1 MKALLVAA
9 AALLAPLATATERP
23 PLPSCPSGNFTPF
36 ISKGCYSDDASKA
49 LDFRSPSSQYSM
61 TVEQCTAE
69 CKGNGYRYAG
79 LKYYGVC
86 YCGSSL
92 SAAKVDD
99 SQCSLACS
107 GDEKEVCGGNTQL
120 SVWEDPTFAKC
131 GSDITINDYES
142 LGCHDDDGSS
152 EGRAL
157 NHKLDLDASAFT
169 IKLCLDGCR
178 VRGYAY
184 AGTENGNECW
194 CGTNV
199 GSKNIKVDDAKC
211 DMPCQGS
218 PSGNCGGKSVIDLYH
233 AKKLESGEP
242 CSGVVTQAPAPSSTA
257 TRTRTRRCS
266 RRPLTSTSPAQNS
279 LSTPATTPFQES
291 STPIPSATSQESGTP
306 LPSMTSSE
314 GTSTA
319 QPSTPSSQA
328 ASTPVASPSTSQQE
342 SSTTPQASAT
352 SLASTTPQPSATID
366 SSSTPAGTEAQG
378 TSSSALSTPVSST
391 SEAST
396 TPTSPGSSPSTT
408 GPCTGDVGS
417 CSGSTPVAS
426 SSTITPSGVS
436 TTEPC
441 TDNVSSSTLA
451 ASTTP
456 QGSSTAGSST
466 PGASIPST
474 STAVTSTAGTS
485 TPVPS
490 TTQISSTEPCSD
502 SVSSTVTPS
511 SSSSVV
517 STTSTLATSTPS
529 SQLSSSTAPSTSPS
543 STTVPSTTA
552 GAGSTSSPGT
562 TTVPTTTQ
570 RPSTT
575 STQPMCT
582 ATHTQP
588 ATCEFKCGNW
598 CAPALPGW
606 KDKSSCLNAA
616 KTCSLQIASCFKTA
630 GWPKAIECFDFS
642 KWCGQVEEYCHSDC
656 PSGNCGKTDCWN
668 KRKPTGSNGTPPTV
682 STTVYPCPA
691 TSTLATSVARPST
704 TSHCAPTPTNIC
716 KQPTNTD
723 WGYGPGKPV
732 AGVPLP
738 VVGCNDNKKDWK
750 SNPFKFY
757 NHPDSRSCQ
766 SFTWNQ
772 RPNVCADACQ
782 EQYEDCVDTYV
793 QSCNDQSWRS
803 GSKYHKRTNDNGGC
817 AASNTGS
824 EWRKSGCDK
833 RPVPIL
839 VRREG

>member
-9 AALLAPLATATERP
+9 LALLAPLATATERP
-23 PLPSCPSGNFTPF
+23 PLPACPSGNFTPF
-36 ISKGCYSDDASKA
+36 ISKGCYSDDGSKA

-107 GDEKEVCGGNTQL
+107 GDKKEVCGGNTQL

-157 NHKLDLDASAFT
+157 NHKLDLDANTFT
-169 IKLCLDGCR
+169 AKLCLDACR

-211 DMPCQGS
+211 DMPCQGG
-218 PSGNCGGKSVIDLYH
+218 PSGKCGGRSVIDLYH

-242 CSGVVTQAPAPSSTA
+242 CSGSNTQAPAPSSTA

-266 RRPLTSTSPAQNS
+266 RRPLTSTSLAQS
-279 LSTPATTPFQES
+279 SPSTPATTPSQES
-291 STPIPSATSQESGTP
+291 STPIPSATSQES
-306 LPSMTSSE
+306 
-314 GTSTA
+314 
-319 QPSTPSSQA
+319 
-328 ASTPVASPSTSQQE
+328 
-342 SSTTPQASAT
+342 
-352 SLASTTPQPSATID
+352 
-366 SSSTPAGTEAQG
+366 
-378 TSSSALSTPVSST
+378 
-391 SEAST
+391 
-396 TPTSPGSSPSTT
+396 
-408 GPCTGDVGS
+408 
-417 CSGSTPVAS
+417 AS
-426 SSTITPSGVS
+426 SSTIVPSGVS

-441 TDNVSSSTLA
+441 TDNIPSSTLA

-456 QGSSTAGSST
+456 QGSSTPGSST
-466 PGASIPST
+466 PGASIPGT
-474 STAVTSTAGTS
+474 STAGTSTAGTS
-485 TPVPS
+485 TPAPS
-490 TTQISSTEPCSD
+490 TTQVSSTEPCSD
-502 SVSSTVTPS
+502 DISSTVTPS
-511 SSSSVV
+511 STPSSAV
-517 STTSTLATSTPS
+517 STTSALATST
-529 SQLSSSTAPSTSPS
+529 SQPSSSTTPSTSPS

-552 GAGSTSSPGT
+552 GAGSTSIPGT

-598 CAPALPGW
+598 CAPALPDW
-606 KDKSSCLNAA
+606 KDKNSCLNAA

-668 KRKPTGSNGTPPTV
+668 KRKPSGSNGTPPTV

-691 TSTLATSVARPST
+691 TSTMATSVARPST

-766 SFTWNQ
+766 SFPWNQ

-793 QSCNDQSWRS
+793 QSCNDQSWRN
-803 GSKYHKRTNDNGGC
+803 GKNHKRTNDNGGC

-833 RPVPIL
+833 VHCWGQGGNDGNTAQKRCKAQYQDCLAINKNMQPSNQCQSWCDAKSN
-839 VRREG
+839 

>member
-9 AALLAPLATATERP
+9 AALLAPLATATERS
-23 PLPSCPSGNFTPF
+23 PLPACPSGNFTPF
-36 ISKGCYSDDASKA
+36 ISKGCYSDDSSKA

-107 GDEKEVCGGNTQL
+107 GDKKEVCGGNTQL
-120 SVWEDPTFAKC
+120 SVWEDPTFSKC

-142 LGCHDDDGSS
+142 LGCYDDDGTS

-157 NHKLDLDASAFT
+157 NHKLDLDASTFT
-169 IKLCLDGCR
+169 AKICLDACR

-211 DMPCQGS
+211 DTPCQGS
-218 PSGNCGGKSVIDLYH
+218 PSGKCGGKSVIDLYH
-233 AKKLESGEP
+233 AKKLESSES
-242 CSGVVTQAPAPSSTA
+242 CSGSTTQAPAPSSTA
-257 TRTRTRRCS
+257 TRSRTRRCS
-266 RRPLTSTSPAQNS
+266 GRRPLTSTDS
-279 LSTPATTPFQES
+279 L
-291 STPIPSATSQESGTP
+291 
-306 LPSMTSSE
+306 
-314 GTSTA
+314 
-319 QPSTPSSQA
+319 
-328 ASTPVASPSTSQQE
+328 
-342 SSTTPQASAT
+342 
-352 SLASTTPQPSATID
+352 
-366 SSSTPAGTEAQG
+366 
-378 TSSSALSTPVSST
+378 
-391 SEAST
+391 
-396 TPTSPGSSPSTT
+396 
-408 GPCTGDVGS
+408 
-417 CSGSTPVAS
+417 
-426 SSTITPSGVS
+426 SSTI
-436 TTEPC
+436 
-441 TDNVSSSTLA
+441 A

-456 QGSSTAGSST
+456 QGSSTPVSST
-466 PGASIPST
+466 PGASLPGTSTALPSIAST
-474 STAVTSTAGTS
+474 STPA
-485 TPVPS
+485 PS
-490 TTQISSTEPCSD
+490 ATQASSTEPCSD
-502 SVSSTVTPS
+502 DISSTVTPS
-511 SSSSVV
+511 STPSSMV
-517 STTSTLATSTPS
+517 STTSTLATST
-529 SQLSSSTAPSTSPS
+529 SQLSSSTTPSTSPS
-543 STTVPSTTA
+543 STIVPSTTA
-552 GAGSTSSPGT
+552 AAGSTTNLGT

-598 CAPALPGW
+598 CAPALPDW
-606 KDKSSCLNAA
+606 KDKSGCLNAA

-642 KWCGQVEEYCHSDC
+642 KWCGEVEEYCQSDC

-668 KRKPTGSNGTPPTV
+668 KRKPSGSNGTPPTV

-691 TSTLATSVARPST
+691 TSTMATSVARPST

-716 KQPTNTD
+716 KQPTNND

-738 VVGCNDNKKDWK
+738 VVGCNDIKNDWK

-757 NHPDSRSCQ
+757 NHPNSRSCQ
-766 SFTWNQ
+766 SFKWNQ
-772 RPNVCADACQ
+772 RPDVCADACQ

-793 QSCNDQSWRS
+793 QSCNDQSWRN
-803 GSKYHKRTNDNGGC
+803 GKNHKRTNDNGQC

-833 RPVPIL
+833 VHCWGQGGNDGNTAQKRCKAQYQDCLAVNKNMQPADQCQSWCDAKSK
-839 VRREG
+839 

>member
-23 PLPSCPSGNFTPF
+23 PLPACPSGNFTPF
-36 ISKGCYSDDASKA
+36 ISKGCYSDDGSKA

-107 GDEKEVCGGNTQL
+107 GDKKEVCGGNTQL

-157 NHKLDLDASAFT
+157 NHKLDLDASTFT
-169 IKLCLDGCR
+169 TKLCLDACR

-211 DMPCQGS
+211 DVPCQGS
-218 PSGNCGGKSVIDLYH
+218 PSGKCGGKSVIDLYH
-233 AKKLESGEP
+233 AKKLES
-242 CSGVVTQAPAPSSTA
+242 
-257 TRTRTRRCS
+257 
-266 RRPLTSTSPAQNS
+266 
-279 LSTPATTPFQES
+279 
-291 STPIPSATSQESGTP
+291 
-306 LPSMTSSE
+306 
-314 GTSTA
+314 
-319 QPSTPSSQA
+319 
-328 ASTPVASPSTSQQE
+328 
-342 SSTTPQASAT
+342 
-352 SLASTTPQPSATID
+352 
-366 SSSTPAGTEAQG
+366 
-378 TSSSALSTPVSST
+378 
-391 SEAST
+391 
-396 TPTSPGSSPSTT
+396 
-408 GPCTGDVGS
+408 
-417 CSGSTPVAS
+417 AS
-426 SSTITPSGVS
+426 SSTIVPSGVS

-451 ASTTP
+451 TSTTP
-456 QGSSTAGSST
+456 LGSSTPGSST

-502 SVSSTVTPS
+502 DISSTVTPS
-511 SSSSVV
+511 SSSSSIV

-529 SQLSSSTAPSTSPS
+529 SQLSSSTIPSSSPS
-543 STTVPSTTA
+543 SNTVPSTTA
-552 GAGSTSSPGT
+552 GAGSTSSPGS

-598 CAPALPGW
+598 CAPALPDW

-668 KRKPTGSNGTPPTV
+668 KRKPSGSNGTPPTV

-691 TSTLATSVARPST
+691 TSTMATSVARPST

-803 GSKYHKRTNDNGGC
+803 GSKYHTRTNDNGGC

-833 RPVPIL
+833 VHCWGQGGNDGNTAKKRCKAQYQDCLAVNKNVQPSDQCQSWC
-839 VRREG
+839 GAKGN